1 MIPAHDDPARSAQD
15 GLPSW
20 AVVAPAR
27 REHIERVVQLMRSW
41 VTALRLAP
49 EERARWL
56 RAVWLHD
63 ALRDAPEAE
72 MRRWA
77 PTVEGPVE
85 LRHGPAAAARAE
97 LEGERDADVLS
108 AVRWH
113 SVGWVGWGRIGRAL
127 YCADFLEPGRT
138 FDRADRAALAVL
150 YPEEPD
156 EVLREVVRRRLDYA
170 ITQGWTLPPESLAF
184 RAAVL

>member
-1 MIPAHDDPARSAQD
+1 MPDDSLRSAQD

-20 AVVAPAR
+20 AVVTPAR
-27 REHIERVVQLMRSW
+27 REHIERVITLMRSW
-41 VTALRLAP
+41 VTAFRLPAD
-49 EERARWL
+49 ERARWL

-77 PTVEGPVE
+77 PHVEGPVE

-113 SVGWVGWGRIGRAL
+113 SVGWVGWGPIGRAL
-127 YCADFLEPGRT
+127 YCADFLEPGRS
-138 FDRADRAALAVL
+138 FDRADRAALAVR
-150 YPEEPD
+150 YPEEP
-156 EVLREVVRRRLDYA
+156 EAVLREVVRRRHDYA
-170 ITQGWTLPPESLAF
+170 VSQGWTLPPESVAF
-184 RAAVL
+184 REALLG